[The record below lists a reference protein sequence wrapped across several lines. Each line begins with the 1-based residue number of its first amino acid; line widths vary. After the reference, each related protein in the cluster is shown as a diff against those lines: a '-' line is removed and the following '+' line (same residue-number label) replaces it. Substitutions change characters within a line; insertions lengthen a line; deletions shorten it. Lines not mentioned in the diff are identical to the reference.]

1 VVFRNIFPL
10 RYSGSDSYSVG

>member
-1 VVFRNIFPL
+1 VVFSNIFPL